1 MLKKEFYFP
10 SSDGQTQIHVIQWFP
25 EAGVKAVLQISHGMV
40 EYIDR
45 YDEFARYLAER
56 GFCVVGH
63 DHLGHGKSV
72 QSQEYLGYFHEE
84 KGNQYVISD
93 IHRLRKMTEK
103 EYPGVPYFMMG
114 HSMGSY
120 MLRKYL
126 TIHNDD
132 LRGAIIMGTGCVPD
146 NTTKLGINVCKF
158 LAKIFGWHHRSKLV
172 ESLSFGGPYK
182 KYDLSGK
189 TLSNSWL
196 TKDEDI
202 VKFYYSEPRCTF
214 KFTLNGYLG
223 LMEAVLYDNQLEN
236 VKKVPN
242 KLPIFIVSGQDD
254 PVGDNGVGVKKVY
267 DLFKEAGSLDITY
280 KLYENDRHEILN
292 ETDRDKVYADI
303 LAWMRVRIDT

>member
-93 IHRLRKMTEK
+93 IHRLRKMIEK

-114 HSMGSY
+114 HSMGSFL
-120 MLRKYL
+120 LRQYL
-126 TIHNDD
+126 TMRAEG
-132 LRGAIIMGTGCVPD
+132 LAGAIVMGTGDMPYALL
-146 NTTKLGINVCKF
+146 KAGQAVCKSIS
-158 LAKIFGWHHRSKLV
+158 LTKGWHHRSHLV
-172 ESLSFGGPYK
+172 NQLGMGGYNRQFEPS
-182 KYDLSGK
+182 DS
-189 TLSNSWL
+189 
-196 TKDEDI
+196 TKDWITSDDSKRKEYEADPLCNF
-202 VKFYYSEPRCTF
+202 V
-214 KFTLNGYLG
+214 FTVNGYYQMFEG
-223 LMEAVLYDNQLEN
+223 MKVLTRRHAMDKIPVEFP
-236 VKKVPN
+236 V
-242 KLPIFIVSGQDD
+242 IFVSGAED
-254 PVGDNGVGVKKVY
+254 PVGSNGVGVTRVFRKY
-267 DLFKEAGSLDITY
+267 EAHGMTDVEM
-280 KLYENDRHEILN
+280 KLYAGDRHEILN
-292 ETDRDKVYADI
+292 ETDREEVYED
-303 LAWMRVRIDT
+303 LYRWMEKRI

>member
-63 DHLGHGKSV
+63 DHLGHGRSV

-114 HSMGSY
+114 HS
-120 MLRKYL
+120 
-126 TIHNDD
+126 I
-132 LRGAIIMGTGCVPD
+132 
-146 NTTKLGINVCKF
+146 
-158 LAKIFGWHHRSKLV
+158 
-172 ESLSFGGPYK
+172 
-182 KYDLSGK
+182 
-189 TLSNSWL
+189 
-196 TKDEDI
+196 
-202 VKFYYSEPRCTF
+202 
-214 KFTLNGYLG
+214 
-223 LMEAVLYDNQLEN
+223 
-236 VKKVPN
+236 
-242 KLPIFIVSGQDD
+242 
-254 PVGDNGVGVKKVY
+254 
-267 DLFKEAGSLDITY
+267 
-280 KLYENDRHEILN
+280 
-292 ETDRDKVYADI
+292 
-303 LAWMRVRIDT
+303 

>member
-63 DHLGHGKSV
+63 DHLGHGRSV

-114 HSMGSY
+114 HSMGS
-120 MLRKYL
+120 
-126 TIHNDD
+126 
-132 LRGAIIMGTGCVPD
+132 
-146 NTTKLGINVCKF
+146 F
-158 LAKIFGWHHRSKLV
+158 LLWQEL
-172 ESLSFGGPYK
+172 LS
-182 KYDLSGK
+182 
-189 TLSNSWL
+189 W
-196 TKDEDI
+196 
-202 VKFYYSEPRCTF
+202 VR
-214 KFTLNGYLG
+214 
-223 LMEAVLYDNQLEN
+223 
-236 VKKVPN
+236 
-242 KLPIFIVSGQDD
+242 
-254 PVGDNGVGVKKVY
+254 
-267 DLFKEAGSLDITY
+267 
-280 KLYENDRHEILN
+280 EIC
-292 ETDRDKVYADI
+292 R
-303 LAWMRVRIDT
+303 MCC